1 MALFTP
7 SASPA
12 VTVKE
17 IDLTGVVPNVQTS
30 TGAFVGNF
38 GWGPVGQ
45 ATLVSDESGL
55 VSTFSAPTTSNTVD
69 FHSAAYFLRYS
80 NALYVVREAD
90 SDAVNAVANNSNIGS
105 VGAQT
110 INNLDAFEDLSLD
123 SSDGAF
129 IAKYPGELGNAL
141 KISIVGSDSDNG
153 GTTNFNAWAYK
164 SSFDGAPGT
173 SSFVSALG
181 GKNDEIHV
189 AVIDEDGFISGTAGT
204 VLETFPF
211 LSVASNAKSSDGT
224 SNYYKDVLKL
234 RSQWV
239 YATGGWHGV
248 ADAINGVAA
257 IYSAPTVESGT
268 FTLQLTDGTTT
279 VSVDAATY
287 SDVAGQV
294 TAIQGDSDYSNL
306 LYTVSANGTN
316 LILTYKSQGAVSTAP
331 TVTRGG
337 ASITV
342 SETTA
347 GVTGVAA
354 SENVDFH
361 GSNWD
366 TQSTATGEDFATGQ
380 VNSAVESTWSFTSGV
395 TSSSLG
401 TDDVLRGFDK
411 FEDADAIEVDFLI
424 APESISDTNA
434 ASVVNDL
441 VATAESLRKDCVV
454 VASPSRNA
462 AIAIGTN
469 AAVVTNNGS
478 YTKSTYLVQDNNYL
492 KVFDKYNDQYI
503 KIPAASSTAG
513 LMAATDLVAAPWFSP
528 AGSRRGRYLGITDIV
543 LSPTKSERDTLYKAG
558 INPIANIPGEGIMLF
573 GDKTNSSRPSAFDRI
588 NVRRLFLGIERAIA
602 LAGRNVMF
610 EFNDE
615 FTRAEFVNIV
625 EPFLR
630 EIQGRRGITDFRV
643 VCDET
648 NNTPA
653 VVDRNEFIANIFIK
667 PARSI
672 NYVTLNFVA
681 VRTGVEF
688 EEVVGT
694 V

>member
-38 GWGPVGQ
+38 GWGPVGV

-55 VSTFSAPTTSNTVD
+55 VSTFSAPTDANTVD

-80 NALYVVREAD
+80 NSMYVVREQD
-90 SDAVNAVANNSNIGS
+90 SDGVNAVANHSSLGTLTTQ
-105 VGAQT
+105 VV
-110 INNLDAFEDLSLD
+110 NNLDAFEGLSID

-129 IAKYPGELGNAL
+129 IAKYPGSLGNSI
-141 KISIVGSDSDNG
+141 KISIVGSDSDAG
-153 GTTNFNAWAYK
+153 GATNFDAWAYK

-173 SSFVSALG
+173 SSFVSGLG

-189 AVIDEDGFISGTAGT
+189 IVIDEDGLITGTPDT

-211 LSVASNAKSSDGT
+211 LSVASNAKASDGT
-224 SNYYKDVLKL
+224 SNYFKDVLKL
-234 RSQWV
+234 QSQWV
-239 YATGGWHGV
+239 YAGV
-248 ADAINGVAA
+248 GHR
-257 IYSAPTVESGT
+257 
-268 FTLQLTDGTTT
+268 
-279 VSVDAATY
+279 VS
-287 SDVAGQV
+287 
-294 TAIQGDSDYSNL
+294 GDSDSL
-306 LYTVSANGTN
+306 SDFIGTN
-316 LILTYKSQGAVSTAP
+316 WGQPST
-331 TVTRGG
+331 T
-337 ASITV
+337 S
-342 SETTA
+342 
-347 GVTGVAA
+347 
-354 SENVDFH
+354 
-361 GSNWD
+361 
-366 TQSTATGEDFATGQ
+366 GEDFKSD
-380 VNSAVESTWSFTSGV
+380 VKYSAAESTWSFKGGV

-411 FEDADAIEVDFLI
+411 FEDTDAIEVDFLI
-424 APESISDTNA
+424 APESLTDTTA
-434 ASVVNDL
+434 TTVVNDL
-441 VATAESLRKDCVV
+441 VAIAGTTRKDCIA
-454 VASPSRNA
+454 VASPSRA
-462 AIAIGTN
+462 AVVTTGTN
-469 AAVVTNNGS
+469 AAVLACNNT
-478 YTKSTYLVQDNNYL
+478 YTKSSYLVQDNNYL
-492 KVFDKYNDQYI
+492 KVFDKYNDKYI

-528 AGSRRGRYLGITDIV
+528 AGARRGRYVGITDIIV
-543 LSPTKSERDTLYKAG
+543 SPSKAERDALYKVG

-573 GDKTNSSRPSAFDRI
+573 GDKTNESRPSAFDRI
-588 NVRRLFLGIERAIA
+588 NVRRLFLGVERAIA
-602 LAGRNVMF
+602 LAARNVMF

-615 FTRAEFVNIV
+615 FTRAEFTNIV

-653 VVDRNEFIANIFIK
+653 VVDRNEFIASIFIK

-672 NYVTLNFVA
+672 NFVTLNFVA

>member
-38 GWGPVGQ
+38 GWGPVGV

-55 VSTFSAPTTSNTVD
+55 VSTFSAPTDDNSVD

-80 NALYVVREAD
+80 NSLFVVRECD
-90 SDAVNAVANNSNIGS
+90 SDAKNALGNNASLGNLT
-105 VGAQT
+105 AQKF
-110 INNLDAFEDLSLD
+110 NNLDAFEASSID
-123 SSDGAF
+123 SADGAF
-129 IAKYPGELGNAL
+129 IAKYPGSLGSSL
-141 KISIVGSDSDNG
+141 KVSICGSDSDNG
-153 GTTNFNAWAYK
+153 GATNFNAWTHK
-164 SSFDGAPGT
+164 NEFDGAPGT
-173 SSFVSALG
+173 SKFVSDLN

-189 AVIDEDGFISGTAGT
+189 VVIDQDGLITGTPDT

-211 LSVASNAKSSDGT
+211 LSVAKNAKRSDGT
-224 SNYYKDVLKL
+224 SNFYKDVLRL
-234 RSQWV
+234 QSDWV
-239 YATGGWHGV
+239 YAGRLHT
-248 ADAINGVAA
+248 
-257 IYSAPTVESGT
+257 
-268 FTLQLTDGTTT
+268 
-279 VSVDAATY
+279 
-287 SDVAGQV
+287 
-294 TAIQGDSDYSNL
+294 GDS
-306 LYTVSANGTN
+306 A
-316 LILTYKSQGAVSTAP
+316 AVS
-331 TVTRGG
+331 
-337 ASITV
+337 
-342 SETTA
+342 
-347 GVTGVAA
+347 
-354 SENVDFH
+354 DFI

-366 TQSTATGEDFATGQ
+366 TNAVKTGTTQDFKSDF
-380 VNSAVESTWSFTSGV
+380 VFSSAQNDFGFHSGV

-411 FEDADAIEVDFLI
+411 FEDKDNIEVDFLI
-424 APESISDTNA
+424 APESLTDTSA
-434 ASVVNDL
+434 TTIVNDL
-441 VATAESLRKDCVV
+441 VSTAASLRKDCVA

-462 AIAIGTN
+462 VVTLGTN
-469 AAVVTNNGS
+469 TGILACNNT
-478 YTKSTYLVQDNNYL
+478 YTKSSYLVQDNNYL
-492 KVFDKYNDQYI
+492 KVFDKYNDKYI
-503 KIPAASSTAG
+503 KIPANSSTAG
-513 LMAATDLVAAPWFSP
+513 LMAATDLVAANWFSP
-528 AGSRRGRYLGITDIV
+528 AGSRRGRYLGITDIIV
-543 LSPTKSERDTLYKAG
+543 SPSKAERDALYKAG
-558 INPIANIPGEGIMLF
+558 INPIANIPGEGIILF
-573 GDKTNSSRPSAFDRI
+573 GDKTNESRPSAFDRI

-602 LAGRNVMF
+602 IAGRNVMF

-643 VCDET
+643 VCDAT

-653 VVDRNEFIANIFIK
+653 VVDRNEFIASIFIK

-672 NYVTLNFVA
+672 NFVTLNFVA

>member
-38 GWGPVGQ
+38 GWGPVGV
-45 ATLVSDESGL
+45 ATLVSDETGL
-55 VSTFSAPTTSNTVD
+55 VSTFSAPTDANTVD

-80 NALYVVREAD
+80 NALYVVREQDAD
-90 SDAVNAVANNSNIGS
+90 GVNALANNTNLGS
-105 VGAQT
+105 LNAQT
-110 INNLDAFEDLSLD
+110 INNLDAFEGLSLD

-129 IAKYPGELGNAL
+129 IAKYPGSIGNSL

-153 GTTNFNAWAYK
+153 GTTNFDAWAYK
-164 SSFDGAPGT
+164 PNFDGAPGT

-189 AVIDEDGFISGTAGT
+189 AVIDEDGLISGTAGT

-211 LSVASNAKSSDGT
+211 LSVASNAKSTDGT

-239 YATGGWHGV
+239 YATGGWHGIT
-248 ADAINGVAA
+248 DAINGVAA

-316 LILTYKSQGAVSTAP
+316 LTLTYKSQGAVSTAP

-342 SETTA
+342 SVTTA

-366 TQSTATGEDFATGQ
+366 TQATVSGEDFATGQ
-380 VNSAVESTWSFTSGV
+380 VNSAVESTWSFKSGV

-411 FEDADAIEVDFLI
+411 FEDTDAIEVDFLI
-424 APESISDTNA
+424 APESLSDTTA
-434 ASVVNDL
+434 TTIVNDL
-441 VATAESLRKDCVV
+441 VSIAGTTRKDCVA
-454 VASPSRNA
+454 VASPSRVA
-462 AIAIGTN
+462 VVTIGTN
-469 AAVVTNNGS
+469 AAVLACNNT
-478 YTKSTYLVQDNNYL
+478 YTKSSYLVQDNNYL
-492 KVFDKYNDQYI
+492 KVFDKYNDKYI
-503 KIPAASSTAG
+503 KIPANSSTAG

-528 AGSRRGRYLGITDIV
+528 AGARRGRYVGITDIIV
-543 LSPTKSERDTLYKAG
+543 SPSKAERDALYKVG

-573 GDKTNSSRPSAFDRI
+573 GDKTNESRPSAFDRI
-588 NVRRLFLGIERAIA
+588 NVRRLFLGVERAIA
-602 LAGRNVMF
+602 LAARNVMF

-615 FTRAEFVNIV
+615 FTRAEFTNIV

-653 VVDRNEFIANIFIK
+653 VVDRNEFIASIFIK